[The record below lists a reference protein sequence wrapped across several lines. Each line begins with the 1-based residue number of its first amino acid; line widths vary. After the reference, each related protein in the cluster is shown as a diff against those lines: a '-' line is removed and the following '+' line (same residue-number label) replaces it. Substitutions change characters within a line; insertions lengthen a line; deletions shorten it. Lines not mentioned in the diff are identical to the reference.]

1 MKKQCIIRL
10 FCSFRISFQSI
21 KSNGEEILS
30 IPSHSLLAVEKQID
44 KDDDV
49 DSSGEAGHANHLE

>member
-21 KSNGEEILS
+21 ESDGEEILS
-30 IPSHSLLAVEKQID
+30 IPSYSLLAIEKQID
-44 KDDDV
+44 KDDDD
-49 DSSGEAGHANHLE
+49 DSSGETGHAKHLE